1 MKEYF
6 SRKEYRPKTRKC
18 SNLFKSPAVI
28 FLFIAFIFWPFAVYP
43 EDVLQQ
49 QFQRSPLLKTRA
61 PIVSVNVVNSYP
73 HDPGAFTQGLVFH
86 QGYFYE
92 STGLNGKS
100 TLARKE
106 VTTGRTLQVVKI
118 PVEYFCEGIVLLK
131 DKIYQLTW
139 KNETVLIYDARSFR
153 EIRKIK
159 YRGEGWGLTSDG
171 KHLLMSNGSST
182 ITFHDPTSFKVIR
195 KIHVRDGNT
204 PVGQLNE
211 LEFVKGEIWANVFTE
226 DLIARISPKNGKV
239 TGWINLSA
247 LRSYLLRNAQV
258 DVLNGIAY
266 DAKEDRIFVT
276 GKYWP
281 KVFEIRLSK

>member
-6 SRKEYRPKTRKC
+6 SRKEYRPKTRKY
-18 SNLFKSPAVI
+18 SNLFKSPAMI
-28 FLFIAFIFWPFAVYP
+28 FLLIAFIFRPVAVCP
-43 EDVLQQ
+43 EDFLPQ

-61 PIVSVNVVNSYP
+61 PIASVNVINSYP
-73 HDPGAFTQGLVFH
+73 HNPRAFTQGLVFH

-92 STGLNGKS
+92 STGLNGES

-106 VTTGRTLQVVKI
+106 VTTGKSLQEVKI
-118 PVEYFCEGIVLLK
+118 SREYFGEGIVLLNN
-131 DKIYQLTW
+131 KIYQLTW

-153 EIRKIK
+153 EVRKIK

-171 KHLLMSNGSST
+171 KYLLMSNGSSA
-182 ITFHDPTSFKVIR
+182 ITFHDPESFKVIR
-195 KIHVRDGNT
+195 KIHVQDGNT

-211 LEFVKGEIWANVFTE
+211 LEFVKGEIWANIFTE
-226 DLIARISPKNGKV
+226 DLIVRISPQTGKV

-247 LRSYLLRNAQV
+247 LRSYLPRNAQV
-258 DVLNGIAY
+258 DVINGIAY